1 MADPAQLIAVG
12 RIGPAHGT
20 RGDAF
25 VEPWTD
31 DPEARFAIGV
41 VLTADPATAGPLTV
55 ESSRFQNGRLV
66 VHFAGVEDR
75 NAVEAL
81 RGVRVLLPAGER
93 APIEDPNEFYD
104 TDLIGLI
111 VRTAEG
117 AEFGPIT
124 EVIHI
129 GPADYLELVVDG
141 VTRLIPFVAE
151 IVPEVDVAGGY
162 VIIAP
167 PEGLFDL

>member
-1 MADPAQLIAVG
+1 MADSAPLIAVG

-41 VLTADPATAGPLTV
+41 VLTAEPATAGPLTV

-75 NAVEAL
+75 NSVENL

-104 TDLIGLI
+104 TDLIGLM
-111 VRTAEG
+111 VRTADG
-117 AEFGPIT
+117 VEFGAIT
-124 EVIHI
+124 EVVHI

-141 VTRLIPFVAE
+141 VTRLI
-151 IVPEVDVAGGY
+151 
-162 VIIAP
+162 
-167 PEGLFDL
+167 